1 MTSQSSGCL
10 CNKVEAL
17 AVALGQLDAA
27 GHGGSALAVVLR
39 MKLAAL
45 LTELI
50 AVDLIERARLASM
63 PVNTSDT

>member
-1 MTSQSSGCL
+1 MTSQSSCL

-50 AVDLIERARLASM
+50 ADDLIERARLASM
-63 PVNTSDT
+63 PVNTSDI